1 MNKPYAY
8 HQKHVRDLDFNPGS
22 ARVWS
27 PEIIE
32 SEEIVGQ
39 IKQLCRLPFVH
50 PYVAVM
56 PDCHPG
62 ETALVGSVVP
72 TRDTLLLG
80 GIGGDIGCGMSALKL
95 PLRVE
100 EIQGRLDEL
109 LDGIYRSIPVGR
121 SRNAR
126 ASERVQ
132 AMPIW
137 ERAMQAPLLTNRR
150 IRMLKL
156 QIGSLGGGNHFVEI
170 QQDNEGGA
178 WAMVH
183 TGSRGLGTAVRD
195 FYVARA
201 NIFPGVNP
209 SLFRRC
215 AYLPAVSDL
224 GRAYMDDLAFTVDFA
239 AANRKEIM
247 ARLLEVLREKV
258 SKALP
263 AAVEDAPERLIDV
276 FHNGIWKERHFET
289 ELFVHRKGAT
299 PAHQGQ
305 LSVIPGSMGS
315 PSFIVEG
322 KGNPFSFC
330 SVSHGAGRMV
340 SRSSA
345 RRTITREQ
353 LTESMAGIAARL
365 DARHV
370 EEAPAAYK
378 DIRRVMRCQKDLVTI
393 RTELFPVLSVKG

>member
-1 MNKPYAY
+1 VNRPYAY
-8 HQKHVRDLDFNPGS
+8 HQKHVRDLDFKPGS

-32 SEEIVGQ
+32 SAEILSQ
-39 IKQLCRLPFVH
+39 IKQLCRLPFVN

-95 PLRVE
+95 PLRVK
-100 EIQGRLDEL
+100 EIRGTLDEL
-109 LDGIYRSIPVGR
+109 LGEVYRSIPVGR
-121 SRNAR
+121 LRNTR

-156 QIGSLGGGNHFVEI
+156 QMGSLGGGNHFVEI
-170 QQDNEGGA
+170 QQDNEGCA

-195 FYVARA
+195 FYVAKA
-201 NIFPGVNP
+201 SALPGVNP
-209 SLFRRC
+209 TLFRRC
-215 AYLPAVSDL
+215 AYLPAASDL
-224 GRAYMDDLAFTVDFA
+224 GRAYMDDLGFTVDFA

-247 ARLLEVLREKV
+247 ARLLEALRKQI

-263 AAVEDAPERLIDV
+263 ATVEDAPERLIDV
-276 FHNGIWKERHFET
+276 FHNGIWKERHFEM

-305 LSVIPGSMGS
+305 LTIIPGSMGS

-330 SVSHGAGRMV
+330 SVSHGAGRML
-340 SRSSA
+340 SRSNA

-365 DARHV
+365 DARHI